1 MAADINHNYENLQE
15 SYLFAETAKRVNAYS
30 HSHRR
35 QNSSGWGSET

>member
-30 HSHRR
+30 HSHPEAKLIRM
-35 QNSSGWGSET
+35 GL